1 MLEYLIELKECSEGE
16 SAKQIQ
22 FIIDSLIKEDIE
34 EPPSDSEMEEI
45 ENQDVCDVEIDE
57 EIVKYGISIGE
68 TLLTS
73 EFALGSEYDR
83 AKGSYSVINFRLFK
97 E

>member
-1 MLEYLIELKECSEGE
+1 M
-16 SAKQIQ
+16 
-22 FIIDSLIKEDIE
+22 
-34 EPPSDSEMEEI
+34 P
-45 ENQDVCDVEIDE
+45 
-57 EIVKYGISIGE
+57 IGE

-97 E
+97 EWGREIGWRREVRD